1 MRQSGKGLLMEDDE
15 FDYVPWTRVD
25 AAPDGEVPCAQ
36 CGFKVE
42 TRTIDGVDYFRQV
55 PDCEDW

>member
-1 MRQSGKGLLMEDDE
+1 MEEDR
-15 FDYVPWTRVD
+15 FAYVPWTRVD
-25 AAPDGEVPCAQ
+25 AAPDGKVPCAQ

-55 PDCEDW
+55 PDCEDWD